1 MPFDALVHGAIARLV
16 LLDAALHAG
25 PAHLEALLHRRL
37 HTLLTLVRRVH
48 CLALVRH
55 RLALVVTYVHGT
67 TLHRQQGGTQLQPS
81 ESSSEYTR
89 QRATV
94 CLLRLAIEHL
104 GLMCSAQET
113 CTDTFTST
121 MYYLY
126 RYLHRCLDEAVRDLI
141 LYK

>member
-1 MPFDALVHGAIARLV
+1 MRFDALVSGAVARLV
-16 LLDAALHAG
+16 LGDAALLADLARLVAFHQ
-25 PAHLEALLHRRL
+25 RRL
-37 HTLLTLVRRVH
+37 PARFTLVRRAH
-48 CLALVRH
+48 GLAFLCH
-55 RLALVVTYVHGT
+55 RLALVGAYVHGAA
-67 TLHRQQGGTQLQPS
+67 LHRQQRDAQLQPS